1 MPDKPAPAPRPA
13 GAVIIPR
20 TAPLGRPSLPRGIV
34 GRVNA
39 STRPLPHFV
48 DLRCRLRPV
57 SVGRV
62 TARERPGALPVPA
75 DRNVSALTKPSILDK
90 WAADAAGIR
99 AVEKG
104 DNVITMFDVIGED
117 WWTGGGV
124 TAKSVT
130 AQLRAIGDRPVEV
143 QINSPGGDM
152 FEGLAIYNVLRE
164 HPQDITIKVMGMAA
178 SAASIIAMAGDTVEI
193 GAASFLM
200 IHNCWVVAVGNRHDM
215 QETADFLAPF
225 DQAMADVYAAR
236 TGKTSAEC
244 AKWMDAETY
253 MSGTTAIDRGFADA
267 LLAADQTKRDADTKA
282 SDRER
287 TAITALEL
295 KLVAGGDT
303 RAQAREHITK
313 IKGTP
318 GAAPEA
324 DTPGAVDDTELA
336 GAIASLIQ
344 SIRS

>member
-1 MPDKPAPAPRPA
+1 MSDQAKSA
-13 GAVIIPR
+13 GTPKAVKLIN
-20 TAPLGRPSLPRGIV
+20 G
-34 GRVNA
+34 
-39 STRPLPHFV
+39 RPLPGKPPIT
-48 DLRCRLRPV
+48 LTGAPMPRAI
-57 SVGRV
+57 GRV
-62 TARERPGALPVPA
+62 FGRDRPAALPMPA
-75 DRNVSALTKPSILDK
+75 DRNVSALARPSVLEK
-90 WAADAAGIR
+90 WNAEAAGIR

-117 WWTGGGV
+117 WWSGGGI
-124 TAKSVT
+124 TAKTVT

-152 FEGLAIYNVLRE
+152 FEGIAIYNVLRE
-164 HPQDITIKVMGMAA
+164 HPQPVTIKVMGMAA
-178 SAASIIAMAGDTVEI
+178 SAASIIAMAGDTMEI

-215 QETADFLAPF
+215 AETATYLEPF
-225 DQAMADVYAAR
+225 DQAMADVYAFR
-236 TGKTSAEC
+236 SGKSAEEC
-244 AKWMDAETY
+244 AKWMDDETY
-253 MSGTTAIDRGFADA
+253 MSGSVAIERGFADE
-267 LLAADQTKRDADTKA
+267 LLSADKTTVDEKAKA

-318 GAAPEA
+318 GAAHDA
-324 DTPGAVDDTELA
+324 VGTPGAADTELVGPLA
-336 GAIASLIQ
+336 GLLTTFRQ
-344 SIRS
+344 NPE